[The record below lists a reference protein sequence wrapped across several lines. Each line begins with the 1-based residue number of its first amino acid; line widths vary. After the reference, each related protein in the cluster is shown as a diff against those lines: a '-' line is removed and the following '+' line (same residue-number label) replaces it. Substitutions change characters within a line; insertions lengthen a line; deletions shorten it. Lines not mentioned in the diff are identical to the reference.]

1 MVRQHLIEL
10 IEGGMHRNESIGE
23 PLPFHTL
30 GGQPQRFTVTV
41 NADEPNLRRGLEEGD
56 GMAGKAQGAIHC
68 DGVLM
73 FQGRCHQVHAIVK
86 QYRQMNIRHIN
97 HQNSTSGNT
106 SSAISEYPSSFSA
119 R

>member
-1 MVRQHLIEL
+1 
-10 IEGGMHRNESIGE
+10 
-23 PLPFHTL
+23 
-30 GGQPQRFTVTV
+30 
-41 NADEPNLRRGLEEGD
+41 
-56 GMAGKAQGAIHC
+56 MAGKAQGAIHC